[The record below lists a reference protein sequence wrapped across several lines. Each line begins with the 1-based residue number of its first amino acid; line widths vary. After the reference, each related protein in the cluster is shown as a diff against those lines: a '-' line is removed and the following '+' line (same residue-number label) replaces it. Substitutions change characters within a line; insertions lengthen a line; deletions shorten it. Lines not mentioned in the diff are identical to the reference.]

1 MTLPRICFLGL
12 DNLAVLSPDHAHLPA
27 GGEPVQQTLLAR
39 ALARRGF
46 DVSMVVASLGQPDGA
61 TFDGIRTFGSF
72 DPDAGIPILRFIH
85 PRWTSVMAQLRRVD
99 ADVYYTSCAS
109 TGVAQIVRA
118 ARALGAGSVFR
129 IASDSDCD
137 PARLLIRLWRDRKIY
152 EHGLARVDRI
162 LAQSA
167 FQSDLMRR
175 NYQRDSRVAGMLVE
189 PAAAPAAFSARQ
201 CDALW
206 VSNIRQV
213 KRPDILLQVAGEM
226 PDLSFHMVGGPLP
239 GAEAMFD
246 EVGAAARALPNL
258 EFAGLVPYRRV
269 SRAYAQARVFVN
281 TSDVEGF
288 PNSFLQAWINGVPV
302 VSFFDPDGV
311 IAREGLGVAV
321 RSRAE
326 MLDAIRRLATQED
339 EWLEASRRCLAFM
352 SREFAEDTILEPYLQ
367 TFMEVGGRAASR
379 A

>member
-12 DNLAVLSPDHAHLPA
+12 DNLAVLSPDHTHLPA

-46 DVSMVVASLGQPDGA
+46 EVSMVVADLGQPDGA
-61 TFDGIRTFGSF
+61 TYDAIRTFGTF
-72 DPDAGIPILRFIH
+72 APDAGIPILRFIH

-118 ARALGAGSVFR
+118 ARATGAGSVFR

-162 LAQSA
+162 LAQSEY
-167 FQSDLMRR
+167 QSNLMRQ

-189 PAAAPAAFSARQ
+189 PANAPASFTGRHW
-201 CDALW
+201 DALW

-213 KRPDILLQVAGEM
+213 KRPDTFLQVASEL

-239 GAEAMFD
+239 GAESMFD
-246 EVGAAARALPNL
+246 EVGVAARALPNL
-258 EFAGLVPYRRV
+258 EFAGLVPYRHV
-269 SRAYAQARVFVN
+269 SRAYAQTRVFVN

-288 PNSFLQAWINGVPV
+288 PNSFLQAWTNGVPV

-321 RSRAE
+321 RSRTE
-326 MLDAIRRLATQED
+326 MLAAIRRLATQQD
-339 EWLEASRRCLAFM
+339 EWLQASRRCLAFM
-352 SREFAEDTILEPYLQ
+352 AREFAEDKILEPYVQ
-367 TFMEVGGRAASR
+367 TFMEVGRRPAMRA
-379 A
+379 